1 MIVFKKFLIFN
12 VNKLGFFFKKVVF
25 NYNGNFFF
33 KKYVVLCV
41 LFLCLIIY
49 EFIL

>member
-12 VNKLGFFFKKVVF
+12 VNKLVFFFKKVVF